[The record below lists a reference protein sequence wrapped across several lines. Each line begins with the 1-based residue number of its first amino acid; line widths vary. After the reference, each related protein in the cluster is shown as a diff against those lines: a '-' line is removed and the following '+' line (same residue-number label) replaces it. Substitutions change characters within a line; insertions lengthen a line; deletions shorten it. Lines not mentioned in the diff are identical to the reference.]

1 LKIELKNFNAHFA
14 RMDTRMDT
22 RFARMDDD
30 LKDMKIELLAEIKKA
45 NAQLTEFATS
55 INGVKSEIK
64 AVESVVTLLR
74 WQVGVI
80 SVGVLGFFTVNSQWI
95 RILMF
100 ADTWI

>member
-1 LKIELKNFNAHFA
+1 
-14 RMDTRMDT
+14 MDT

>member
-1 LKIELKNFNAHFA
+1 MDTQFA

-45 NAQLTEFATS
+45 NAQLIEFATS

-80 SVGVLGFFTVNSQWI
+80 SVGVLGFFYGKFSMDSNSHVC
-95 RILMF
+95 
-100 ADTWI
+100 